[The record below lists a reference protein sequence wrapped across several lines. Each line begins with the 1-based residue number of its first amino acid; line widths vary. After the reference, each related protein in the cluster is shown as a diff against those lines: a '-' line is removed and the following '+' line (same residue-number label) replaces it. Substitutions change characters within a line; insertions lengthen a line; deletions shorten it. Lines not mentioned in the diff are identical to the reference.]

1 MSSSL
6 SFFSIISELI
16 SETNDGLHQAI
27 EASKDQPVTFV
38 APQVEIQL
46 QCTIV
51 GNEAVGIIPSDASQ
65 QNYYGNKGDSQLKLT
80 FKLKP

>member
-6 SFFSIISELI
+6 TFFSLISELI
-16 SETNDGLHQAI
+16 SEANEGLHQAI
-27 EASKDQPVTFV
+27 EASNDQTVTFV

-51 GNEAVGIIPSDASQ
+51 GNEPIEIVPSNASQ
-65 QNYYGNKGDSQLKLT
+65 LNYYGDKGESQLKLT